1 MERDDETMTIAEAAE
16 YLECSPWTLRD
27 QVTRGEVPHHRRGRV
42 KGVYFT
48 REDLDQIKSSQARP
62 VQGPMGVRVSGRTGA
77 TPRPAPAVIPEEF
90 ARLKKAR

>member
-1 MERDDETMTIAEAAE
+1 MERDDETMTISEAAE

-48 REDLDQIKSSQARP
+48 REDLEQITSLHARP
-62 VQGPMGVRVSGRTGA
+62 VQSAPSIRTARRAGT
-77 TPRPAPAVIPEEF
+77 TPRTAPAVIPEEF
-90 ARLKKAR
+90 ARLKEAR